1 MNWPYVH
8 TLINHFPIILVVMG
22 AAAAVTA
29 LVLRRRGIWL
39 YSVASL
45 TLAGLSI
52 YPAFL
57 SGDEASDALK
67 NTWYIVPSMVHD
79 HEESAELA
87 LWVVIATGVIGLFAW
102 WWMLRRSDD
111 AEVPKWLRVL
121 VVVSSLASVAAI
133 TYTSVLGGRI
143 VHDSPKLTAPP
154 PGVVMD
160 TARRG

>member
-22 AAAAVTA
+22 AAAA
-29 LVLRRRGIWL
+29 
-39 YSVASL
+39 
-45 TLAGLSI
+45 
-52 YPAFL
+52 
-57 SGDEASDALK
+57 
-67 NTWYIVPSMVHD
+67 
-79 HEESAELA
+79 
-87 LWVVIATGVIGLFAW
+87 
-102 WWMLRRSDD
+102 
-111 AEVPKWLRVL
+111 
-121 VVVSSLASVAAI
+121 VAAI